1 MRVRLTQAAR
11 DDLKEIASYIAQY
24 NPDAARR
31 TIEVLTRRFRMI
43 AMMPGSGR
51 ARPDI
56 ASDVNSHVAGNYTIL
71 YRAGSETLTV
81 VRVVHGRRDLTRL
94 SPN

>member
-1 MRVRLTQAAR
+1 MQVRFTQAAR
-11 DDLKEIASYIAQY
+11 DDLKEIASYIAQH

-31 TIEVLTRRFRMI
+31 TIEALARRFRMI
-43 AMMPGSGR
+43 AMMPGIGR

-56 ASDVNSHVAGNYTIL
+56 ASDVNSHVAGNYKIL

-94 SPN
+94 FPN